1 MCIIVDANRMG
12 TFLADPVREDVAP
25 IHRWLEK
32 RSGTLVYSTG
42 GKFESEIGATS
53 RRKLLSYVQAG
64 RAKLVDAADF
74 DEDEQRLNNNAVLR
88 SDDPH
93 VLALARFSG
102 ARVLFTADG
111 DLRDDFKDKRFIDN
125 PRGKIYSGKQNAS
138 LLTQSTCRRQ
148 R

>member
-1 MCIIVDANRMG
+1 MCIIVDANKMG
-12 TFLADPVREDVAP
+12 AFLANPVREDVAP

-42 GKFESEIGATS
+42 GNFASEVGAKS
-53 RRKLLSYVQAG
+53 RQKLLSYVQAG
-64 RAKLVDAADF
+64 RARLVDAADF
-74 DEDEQRLNNNAVLR
+74 DEDEQRLNDNAALR
-88 SDDPH
+88 SDDAH
-93 VLALARFSG
+93 VLALARFSR

-111 DLRDDFKDKRFIDN
+111 ELRDDFKDKRFIDK

-138 LLTQSTCRRQ
+138 LLTRSTCQ